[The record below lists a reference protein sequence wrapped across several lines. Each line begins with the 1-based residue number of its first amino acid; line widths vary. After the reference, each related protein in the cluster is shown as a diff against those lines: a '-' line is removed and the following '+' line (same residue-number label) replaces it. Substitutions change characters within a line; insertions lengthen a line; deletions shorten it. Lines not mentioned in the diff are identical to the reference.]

1 MVPTRT
7 DSTTAT
13 VTGQDPLP
21 PITAVALYA
30 VVEVPGTEELV
41 LGQLRAYADVRGWA
55 VPEGCEI
62 TDSGRLGQD
71 EDLRGGWARVRET
84 VAFRRVTGVVVPAFA
99 HVGYHWLDWDRER
112 SWLLQ
117 NGQFVIALDPG
128 TDPAVPHHSEV
139 HDPEGV
145 LDRIPLDRG
154 PQLALA
160 KAVLRWSARVPA
172 PEPADMELMA
182 LQLTGHARVVVDE
195 LRERVEDV
203 AEETSLRRCLDL
215 VVDGADR
222 RLEVRA
228 PRRPSVAY
236 TQGRARLVVGLYRA
250 LDDVAQHVRAASP
263 RPSAHP

>member
-1 MVPTRT
+1 MAQTLDT
-7 DSTTAT
+7 ISTI
-13 VTGQDPLP
+13 TGEDPLP
-21 PITAVALYA
+21 PITTVALYA

-41 LGQLRAYADVRGWA
+41 LGRLRAYAEVRGWA

-71 EDLRGGWARVRET
+71 EDLRGGWAKVRET

-99 HVGYHWLDWDRER
+99 HVGYHWVDWDRER

-117 NGQFVIALDPG
+117 NGQFVTALDPG
-128 TDPAVPHHSEV
+128 TDPAMPHHSEV

-145 LDRIPLDRG
+145 LDRLPLDRG

-160 KAVLRWSARVPA
+160 KAVLLWSGTVPA

-182 LQLTGHARVVVDE
+182 LQLTGHARVVVEE
-195 LRERVEDV
+195 LREHV
-203 AEETSLRRCLDL
+203 AEVAEGTSLRRRLDL
-215 VVDGADR
+215 AVDDADR
-222 RLEVRA
+222 RLDVKA
-228 PRRPSVAY
+228 PKRPSVAH
-236 TQGRARLVVGLYRA
+236 TQNRARLVIGLYRG